1 MNKALLIGNVTRDPE
16 IKTVNDTSV
25 VSFSLATN
33 KKYTTKTGER
43 KELVEFHNLT
53 AWGKLAEIIGQYV
66 KKGHKLYVSGEL
78 RTRSYEKE
86 GIKHYRTDITVVE
99 MEMLTPKSSGG
110 STGAKRPDGTLAD
123 GLPDAASYAS
133 DSTGEPPEIRV
144 EDIPF

>member
-16 IKTVNDTSV
+16 VRTVNDTSV
-25 VSFSLATN
+25 ASFGLATN
-33 KKYTTKTGER
+33 KKYTSKTGEK

-66 KKGHKLYVSGEL
+66 KKGHKLYVSGEIHN
-78 RTRSYEKE
+78 RSYEKD
-86 GIKHYRTDITVVE
+86 GIKHYASEITVSE
-99 MEMLTPKSSGG
+99 MEMLTPKGSGG
-110 STGAKRPDGTLAD
+110 GGGAKRPDGTLAE

-133 DSTGEPPEIRV
+133 NGAGEAPEIRV

>member
-86 GIKHYRTDITVVE
+86 GVKHYRTDITVVE
-99 MEMLTPKSSGG
+99 MEMLTPKGSGEKA
-110 STGAKRPDGTLAD
+110 GARRPDGTHAD
-123 GLPDAASYAS
+123 GLPEASAYATS
-133 DSTGEPPEIRV
+133 APEEDGVRL

>member
-78 RTRSYEKE
+78 RTRTYEKE
-86 GIKHYRTDITVVE
+86 GVKHYRTDITVVE
-99 MEMLTPKSSGG
+99 MEMLTPKGSGG
-110 STGAKRPDGTLAD
+110 SGAKRPDGTPAE
-123 GLPDAASYAS
+123 GLPEASAYAT
-133 DSTGEPPEIRV
+133 DTTGEPPEIRV